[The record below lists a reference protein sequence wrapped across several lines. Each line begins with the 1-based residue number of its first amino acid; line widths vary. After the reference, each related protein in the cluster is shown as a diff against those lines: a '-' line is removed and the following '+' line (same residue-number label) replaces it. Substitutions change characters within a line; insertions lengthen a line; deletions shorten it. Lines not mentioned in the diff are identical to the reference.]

1 MGCKVSNTA
10 YGVAKFRSFEM
21 FFPPEKRLFDDPYSL
36 RFLPIATRISMGL
49 MHWTPI
55 RDFFVWLTEIMFPG
69 MLGGLVCRTRYID
82 DVVQRA
88 VNDGVENV
96 VNLGAGL
103 DTRALRLKC
112 LKSVKYYEVDQ
123 VELIQ
128 YKRRKIEKWL
138 GVIPDHLH
146 LVSVDFLNQKSE
158 DRLSAE
164 GLRST
169 EKTLFIME
177 GLIQYISTEAFH
189 ELLQM
194 ISRFPND
201 SYVVFTYPMQDLIDG
216 SKDYGWIS
224 RLFSFSSRFMF
235 SYNNGLL
242 PETIHE
248 TLKPFSLDLIEDAG
262 AAEYQKIFLVALD
275 RKLNVFKIERIAY
288 ARLKRS

>member
-36 RFLPIATRISMGL
+36 RFLPITTRFSVGL
-49 MHWTPI
+49 MRWTPI
-55 RDFFVWLTEIMFPG
+55 RDFFVWLTELMFPG
-69 MLGGLVCRTRYID
+69 MLGGFLCRTRYID

-112 LKSVKYYEVDQ
+112 LKSVQYYEVDQ
-123 VELIQ
+123 VELVK
-128 YKRRKIEKWL
+128 YKRRKTEKWL
-138 GVIPDHLH
+138 GVIPDYLH
-146 LVSVDFLNQKSE
+146 FVSVDFLNEKVE
-158 DRLSAE
+158 DRLSRE

-235 SYNNGLL
+235 SFNNGLL
-242 PETIHE
+242 PETICE
-248 TLKPFSLDLIEDAG
+248 TLKPFSLNLIEDVG
-262 AAEYQKIFLVALD
+262 AAEYKETFLGASD
-275 RKLNVFKIERIAY
+275 RKLNVFEVERIAY
-288 ARLKRS
+288 ARLRKS